1 VEEEKVDMKKKVSFE
16 NYLERIPKRAEY
28 INWRKDENDNITL
41 IIENKGIFNRLAQC
55 LLKKPKVS
63 FIHLD
68 EMGSFIWER
77 MDGRKNIL
85 DLGKE
90 VEERFKESANPL
102 YERLAKYIQILES
115 YNFISNKK

>member
-1 VEEEKVDMKKKVSFE
+1 MEEEKVDMKKKVSFE